1 MRMKTTD
8 WPRTSLSAEVT
19 ALATQA
25 ALDDCAVICCVRANG
40 EEATLRTLRAFLIL
54 AAAVAP
60 AAPAFAADPF
70 PLSGAA
76 KLAAYSVCRS
86 AVIVD
91 MGPVG
96 SNSSAE
102 CTGIVKTLDG
112 SKILDNLAI
121 RCIEEAKA
129 RRERYAFSGT
139 CIHTDGDGRQDLHD
153 LRRSGK
159 PARSSGSAE
168 QANTRTS
175 SARAHGP
182 LPTRQATMRN
192 FSRSRSTMT

>member
-1 MRMKTTD
+1 
-8 WPRTSLSAEVT
+8 VI
-19 ALATQA
+19 
-25 ALDDCAVICCVRANG
+25 DCVWTLG
-40 EEATLRTLRAFLIL
+40 EEVIVRTLRAFLIL
-54 AAAVAP
+54 AVAVAS
-60 AAPAFAADPF
+60 AAPTFAADPF
-70 PLSGAA
+70 PVSGAA

-129 RRERYAFSGT
+129 RREGYAFSGT
-139 CIHTDGDGRQDLHD
+139 CIHTDGDGDKIFMTYDGPESGTIEWIGGTGKYQDIL
-153 LRRSGK
+153 GK
-159 PARSSGSAE
+159 GTWSVADAPGNNAQLFSFTF
-168 QANTRTS
+168 NYDVNWTS
-175 SARAHGP
+175 K
-182 LPTRQATMRN
+182 TK
-192 FSRSRSTMT
+192 